1 MSRKTKRNQ
10 QNKGALAVPTSNSPY
25 FATQASPARG
35 NLWVFP
41 QDTRKQLS
49 QWSRITLMLK
59 SRTLIANYGP
69 ARAVQNLAALIGC
82 LKPQAKSGDREWNDM
97 AEERFNTIANSA
109 LSFDAAGK
117 RTFGTWQTFTT
128 FRRFSDGDCFSILT
142 SSQSGVAKV
151 AGREGHQCA
160 SPSTTGTWM
169 DGVRVDANGFARNY
183 NFRRLDDNEDYSLP
197 NRAVHHHANFENM
210 GGTRGVPILAH
221 AINDF
226 HDAIE
231 TKSFVKRAIK
241 MAAAVGLT
249 RKFDSTKD
257 DFTPSRVGIGS
268 GLESNPFIPAG
279 AGVGTVPATK
289 NVTIE
294 DIFDAGILSS
304 IPLDVVH
311 DDRPHPNAEEFQKR
325 LMRECAI
332 GIGVPP
338 SILYYMDSPGGA
350 EIRTQIE
357 SFARF
362 IFDQHANHLM
372 PFCQRF
378 WTYCIGKE
386 ILEGR
391 LPAPSKG
398 DFYKVKWSPPK
409 SITADLG
416 KMGNLLVSLR
426 KACLT
431 TYADHYESLGY
442 DYEDQLEQCAKEAR
456 LLLDLEKTY
465 ALPAGMLTNGV
476 HDSGNDVQ
484 PVPAAA

>member
-1 MSRKTKRNQ
+1 
-10 QNKGALAVPTSNSPY
+10 
-25 FATQASPARG
+25 
-35 NLWVFP
+35 
-41 QDTRKQLS
+41 
-49 QWSRITLMLK
+49 MLK

-69 ARAVQNLAALIGC
+69 ARAIQNLSALIGA
-82 LKPQAKSGDREWNDM
+82 LKPQANSGDKAWDM
-97 AEERFNTIANSA
+97 LAEARFAAIANSA
-109 LSFDAAGK
+109 LAFDAAGK
-117 RTFGTWQTFTT
+117 RTFSTWQTFTT

-142 SSQSGVAKV
+142 ESSSGGARV
-151 AGREGHQCA
+151 AGREGHQCS
-160 SPSTTGTWM
+160 SPNSEPGWM
-169 DGVRVDANGFARNY
+169 DGVRVDSNGFASSY
-183 NFRRLDDNEDYSLP
+183 NFRSLDGDKDYVMPS
-197 NRAVHHHANFENM
+197 RAVHHHANFENM
-210 GGTRGVPILAH
+210 GGTRGVPVLAH

-231 TKSFVKRAIK
+231 TKAFVKRAIK

-249 RKFDSTKD
+249 RKFDATKD

-268 GLESNPFIPAG
+268 GLESTPFTPAG
-279 AGVGTVPATK
+279 AGYGTIPATK

-294 DIFDAGILSS
+294 DIFDSGILSS
-304 IPLDVVH
+304 VPLDVVH

-338 SILYYMDSPGGA
+338 AILYFMDSPGGA

-362 IFDQHANHLM
+362 IFDQHANHLL

-378 WTYCIGKE
+378 WTYCIAKE
-386 ILEGR
+386 IKSGR

-398 DFYKVKWSPPK
+398 DFWKVKWSPPK

-431 TYADHYESLGY
+431 TYADHYEALGY

-456 LLLDLEKTY
+456 MLIDLEEKY
-465 ALPAGMLTNGV
+465 DLPSGMLTQGV
-476 HDSGNDVQ
+476 HEPTPPEPA
-484 PVPAAA
+484 PVAAAA